1 MPGPLSGPLSHCFC
15 LCFKALVGDWAACF
29 SFYVKTGKAYLAGPY
44 KGAPFSLAIVTPA
57 LAGPFDLGNVVV
69 RNALY
74 VNPETVQIT
83 AKSDPIPTI
92 LQGIP
97 LDVRDIRVNVDR
109 PGFTLNPTN
118 CEPMAITA
126 QVTGASGAVANLS
139 NRFQVGECAA
149 LGFKPKL
156 KIQLHGGTRRAAYQR
171 LTATVTAKPGEA
183 NIARAAVTLPH
194 SEFLAQEHIRTVCT
208 RVQFAADNCPKGSIY
223 GKARAVTPLLDEPLE
238 GPVYLR
244 SSDNPLPD
252 LVVALKGPE
261 SQPIEVELAGRTD
274 SVHGG
279 IRNTFDV
286 VPDAPVSK
294 FTLQL
299 FGGKKSLIVNSRD
312 LCQGPKQRATVRFSG
327 HNGMVRDFRPV
338 VKNDCGKKKFKK

>member
-1 MPGPLSGPLSHCFC
+1 VIAFGFGLRQWFL
-15 LCFKALVGDWAACF
+15 
-29 SFYVKTGKAYLAGPY
+29 GKAYLTGPY
-44 KGAPFSLAIVTPA
+44 KGAPLSIAVLTPA
-57 LAGPFDLGNVVV
+57 VAGPFDLGTVVV
-69 RNALY
+69 RNRVY
-74 VNPETVQIT
+74 VNPKTAQIT
-83 AKSDPIPTI
+83 VVSDPIPTI

-97 LDVRDIRVNVDR
+97 LDVRDIRVGIDR
-109 PGFTLNPTN
+109 PNFTLNPTN

-126 QVTGASGAVANLS
+126 QVTGVSGAVANLS
-139 NRFQVGECAA
+139 NRFQVGDCAA
-149 LGFKPKL
+149 LGFKPRL
-156 KIQLHGGTRRAAYQR
+156 QLQLHGGTRRAAYQR
-171 LTATVTAKPGEA
+171 LTATVSARSGDA

-208 RVQFAADNCPKGSIY
+208 RVQFAAHSCPKGSIY
-223 GKARAVTPLLDEPLE
+223 GKARAVTPLLDQPLE

-252 LVVALKGPE
+252 LVVALKGPD
-261 SQPIEVELAGRTD
+261 SQPIEIELAGRTD

-312 LCQGPKQRATVRFSG
+312 LCKGPKQRATANFTG
-327 HNGMVRDFRPV
+327 HNGKVRYFRPV
-338 VKNDCGKKKFKK
+338 VENDCGKKKSGKHRGR